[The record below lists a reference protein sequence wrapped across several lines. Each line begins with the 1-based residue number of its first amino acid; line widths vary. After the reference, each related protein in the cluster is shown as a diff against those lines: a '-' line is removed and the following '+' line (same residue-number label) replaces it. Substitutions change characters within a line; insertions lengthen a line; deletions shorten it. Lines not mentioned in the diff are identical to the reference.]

1 MFHYKY
7 SQPLKYWKKNTVNT
21 IYMNRVAVQAISNFY
36 FFLLD
41 FLALISQNFTK
52 LQFFKQLWHRFPL

>member
-1 MFHYKY
+1 
-7 SQPLKYWKKNTVNT
+7 
-21 IYMNRVAVQAISNFY
+21 MNRVAVQAISNFY

-52 LQFFKQLWHRFPL
+52 LLIFKQLWHRFPL